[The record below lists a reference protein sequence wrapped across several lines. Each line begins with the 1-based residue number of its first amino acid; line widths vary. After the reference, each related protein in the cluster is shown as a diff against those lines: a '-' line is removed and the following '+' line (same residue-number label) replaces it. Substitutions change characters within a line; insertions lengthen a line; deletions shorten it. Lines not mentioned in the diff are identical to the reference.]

1 MSAPHVYNMP
11 SGVPFL
17 DKLAKGLRR
26 RYGDEVQ
33 SGLILLPTR
42 RAVRGLGEAF
52 VRVSAE
58 DGIRAAL
65 LPRLRPL
72 ADIAPEE
79 PPFEPGELVG
89 KVRPSIDPSLRRFEM
104 ARVVAA
110 YHARA
115 MDLPLDAAT
124 ALAMADPLLAI
135 LDDAALEEV
144 KLTET
149 DAWARLMGIKYGR
162 AANAQS

>member
-17 DKLAKGLRR
+17 DNLAKGLRTR
-26 RYGDEVQ
+26 FGKDLQ

-52 VRVSAE
+52 VTAATE

-72 ADIAPEE
+72 ADIDPEE

-89 KVRPSIDPSLRRFEM
+89 KVGPSIDPTLRRFEM
-104 ARVVAA
+104 AKIC
-110 YHARA
+110 
-115 MDLPLDAAT
+115 
-124 ALAMADPLLAI
+124 LLYTSPSPRDRQKSRMPSSA
-135 LDDAALEEV
+135 
-144 KLTET
+144 
-149 DAWARLMGIKYGR
+149 
-162 AANAQS
+162 